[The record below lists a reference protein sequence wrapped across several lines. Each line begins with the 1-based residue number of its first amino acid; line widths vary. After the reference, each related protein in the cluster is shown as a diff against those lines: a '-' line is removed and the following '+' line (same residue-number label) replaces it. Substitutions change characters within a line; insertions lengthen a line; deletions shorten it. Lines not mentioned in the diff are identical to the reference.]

1 MSIVTAVFAR
11 ETLAFSASNLVPIL
25 LLVFSV
31 FLLPA
36 PLFIFRLSLAF
47 VVSLP
52 ESTWA
57 RK

>member
-1 MSIVTAVFAR
+1 
-11 ETLAFSASNLVPIL
+11 LAFFAINLVPIL
-25 LLVFSV
+25 LVFFSV
-31 FLLPA
+31 FLLPG
-36 PLFIFRLSLAF
+36 PFFIFRLSLAF